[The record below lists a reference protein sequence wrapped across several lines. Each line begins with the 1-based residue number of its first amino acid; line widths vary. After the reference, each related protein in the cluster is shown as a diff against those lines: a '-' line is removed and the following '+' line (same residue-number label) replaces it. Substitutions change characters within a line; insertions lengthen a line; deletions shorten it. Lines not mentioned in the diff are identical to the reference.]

1 MSNGFKFVRDHEGIG
16 QLLKSAEMQA
26 VLIDYANAVQ
36 NRAGDDYSVY
46 VGRTRAN
53 VSVRTDN
60 DDAVQD
66 NYENNTLLKAVRGL

>member
-46 VGRTRAN
+46 VGLTRAN

-60 DDAVQD
+60 DNAVQD
-66 NYENNTLLKAVRGL
+66 NYENNTLLKSLGG

>member
-1 MSNGFKFVRDHEGIG
+1 MSSGFKFELDYEGVG

-60 DDAVQD
+60 DNAVQD
-66 NYENNTLLKAVRGL
+66 NYENNTLLKAVRG